1 MTLGN
6 VAVIDGI
13 GEVTTVVE
21 AAAAAAACAAAT
33 CAATAAV
40 ALFCPKTMLLGT
52 LGMPRCTESTCCL
65 NKDSMCVLNSHC
77 EQLYMYM
84 TLDVTTLRGRGMV
97 GSIGGIL
104 TLTLLVVMLT
114 LQKFDFS
121 RPCPGIGLVVDSAM
135 TAFGT
140 GPDHFLG
147 PFREAPDLGAGS
159 GVDPEGV
166 EDCC

>member
-6 VAVIDGI
+6 VAVTDGI

-21 AAAAAAACAAAT
+21 AAAAAAACTAATWAAA
-33 CAATAAV
+33 AAV
-40 ALFCPKTMLLGT
+40 AVLLFCPKTMLLGT

-114 LQKFDFS
+114 LQKFDFFS
-121 RPCPGIGLVVDSAM
+121 RPCPGVGLVS
-135 TAFGT
+135 
-140 GPDHFLG
+140 
-147 PFREAPDLGAGS
+147 
-159 GVDPEGV
+159 
-166 EDCC
+166 

>member
-1 MTLGN
+1 
-6 VAVIDGI
+6 
-13 GEVTTVVE
+13 
-21 AAAAAAACAAAT
+21 
-33 CAATAAV
+33 
-40 ALFCPKTMLLGT
+40 
-52 LGMPRCTESTCCL
+52 
-65 NKDSMCVLNSHC
+65 
-77 EQLYMYM
+77 MYM

-114 LQKFDFS
+114 LQKFDFFFKAVS
-121 RPCPGIGLVVDSAM
+121 GRRYLVVDSAM
-135 TAFGT
+135 TALGT
-140 GPDHFLG
+140 GPDHFLR